1 MPLPLPVAGLIS
13 LLSTGAIT
21 IRRRGQPSINS
32 FGEREPAAY
41 VDVAVANAV
50 VHPASAAV
58 LEQIPVA
65 DRAKDH
71 IEIYTQT
78 TALRTAEGSGIA
90 DEVRWSS
97 RWYKVISASDYLV
110 QGDTYFA
117 LAERL
122 VGQT

>member
-1 MPLPLPVAGLIS
+1 MLPLPVAGLIS

-21 IRRRGQPSINS
+21 IRRRGQPAINS

-41 VDVAVANAV
+41 VDVAVATAV

-65 DRAKDH
+65 DRARDH
-71 IEIYTQT
+71 VEIYTQAV
-78 TALRTAEGSGIA
+78 ALRTAEGSGIA
-90 DEVRWSS
+90 DEIRWDGH
-97 RWYKVISASDYLV
+97 WYKVISASDYLI